1 MKQILTF
8 ILVLMG
14 LTIQAQSLRD
24 TIMQNMS
31 KKIIMEVVEP
41 IELEVSFASVV
52 VMETESGIVRSNIN
66 LTRTGWGWEEDN
78 DYKHYVAAGNTRAAL
93 FLALLESGA
102 SPSDYYYTSGVYTD
116 ELAGC
121 IIKDSNWS
129 RGGWGNLSLD
139 RGMHRSDIVII
150 EACQS
155 HFARSMG
162 TLAYYLS
169 KTGIDLGDKGLES
182 TYEDFCHAYER
193 TPWDPMGILGY
204 RDKITPLQITMWMQG
219 IANNG
224 RMIMPRFNESDSTK
238 TIYEQMAQGCNIDS
252 LKKTMRDEV
261 KYGLLKKAES
271 EYVPVSGITNVSQEN
286 GLGDRCAMFSGFIPG
301 YTITVN
307 IVMSGPRTRRTPISI
322 AKGVIDWIAQHRLHW
337 GGESKSEK
345 KERPLPRGVD

>member
-1 MKQILTF
+1 MIKKNDMKQIITF
-8 ILVLMG
+8 ILVIVG

-24 TIMQNMS
+24 TTMQNMS
-31 KKIIMEVVEP
+31 KKIIMEVVDP

-66 LTRTGWGWEEDN
+66 LTRTGWGWEEDD

-155 HFARSMG
+155 HFARS
-162 TLAYYLS
+162 
-169 KTGIDLGDKGLES
+169 K
-182 TYEDFCHAYER
+182 
-193 TPWDPMGILGY
+193 
-204 RDKITPLQITMWMQG
+204 
-219 IANNG
+219 
-224 RMIMPRFNESDSTK
+224 
-238 TIYEQMAQGCNIDS
+238 
-252 LKKTMRDEV
+252 
-261 KYGLLKKAES
+261 
-271 EYVPVSGITNVSQEN
+271 
-286 GLGDRCAMFSGFIPG
+286 
-301 YTITVN
+301 
-307 IVMSGPRTRRTPISI
+307 
-322 AKGVIDWIAQHRLHW
+322 
-337 GGESKSEK
+337 
-345 KERPLPRGVD
+345 